1 MRFGEGAAVGKTR
14 SDGAPPS
21 CLSARPAQVSVLTEL
36 SFYLFGVQLYQKSS
50 GPHQQL
56 RVSLDLPSSKSSL
69 VKLVIA
75 KKFSLLHLGRCL
87 PIVMFIS
94 SCSAASTISVT

>member
-36 SFYLFGVQLYQKSS
+36 SFYLLGVQLY
-50 GPHQQL
+50 
-56 RVSLDLPSSKSSL
+56 
-69 VKLVIA
+69 
-75 KKFSLLHLGRCL
+75 
-87 PIVMFIS
+87 
-94 SCSAASTISVT
+94 

>member
-36 SFYLFGVQLYQKSS
+36 SFSDLFIK
-50 GPHQQL
+50 
-56 RVSLDLPSSKSSL
+56 SL
-69 VKLVIA
+69 VGPT
-75 KKFSLLHLGRCL
+75 S
-87 PIVMFIS
+87 
-94 SCSAASTISVT
+94 

>member
-50 GPHQQL
+50 GPHQL
-56 RVSLDLPSSKSSL
+56 RVFLDM
-69 VKLVIA
+69 
-75 KKFSLLHLGRCL
+75 GRR
-87 PIVMFIS
+87 PAFI
-94 SCSAASTISVT
+94 